1 MELRNLFR
9 RKRPP
14 VLYKYFPPKRID
26 VLQNGQLRFTQTLL
40 FNDPFESSPSFS
52 ELAPKTLMERVSKIE
67 AARTGMPEEE
77 RQRILA
83 FIYADPENR
92 TRVSLVGQLL
102 IEALARGVG
111 ILSLTESADSFL
123 MWAHYAK
130 SHEGF
135 VIGFKT
141 TDSFSSRSGARR
153 DAVHDLRKVRYS
165 KRRPKLK
172 FLTSLDL
179 AEMYFTKSSEWK
191 YEEEWRMSKILP
203 EDDFSSVLEVGLKS
217 IAESTTIAGLPPCPI
232 DLFDFP
238 ASCVHTVIVGC
249 RAIEQTQNAIAAIVA
264 AKYPHA
270 EILKATT
277 SATNFQLI
285 FERIHEIEK
294 TDPANLGTQ

>member
-14 VLYKYFPPKRID
+14 VLYKYFPPERID

-52 ELAPKTLMERVSKIE
+52 ELAPKTLMQRVSKIE

-83 FIYADPENR
+83 FIYAEPENR
-92 TRVSLVGQLL
+92 TRLLLVGRLL

-141 TDSFSSRSGARR
+141 TDPFFSRSGARR
-153 DAVHDLRKVRYS
+153 DAVHDFRKVRYS

-191 YEEEWRMSKILP
+191 YEEEWRMSTILP
-203 EDDFSSVLEVGLKS
+203 EDDFRSVLEVGLGVSRNQAPLLACRLAPLICS
-217 IAESTTIAGLPPCPI
+217 IFL
-232 DLFDFP
+232 
-238 ASCVHTVIVGC
+238 
-249 RAIEQTQNAIAAIVA
+249 
-264 AKYPHA
+264 PHA
-270 EILKATT
+270 FTQSLWAAEPLNKPTRLSLRSSPQNILTRKSLKLQQAQRT
-277 SATNFQLI
+277 SS
-285 FERIHEIEK
+285 
-294 TDPANLGTQ
+294 